1 MRFYLIGFVLFF
13 ALVGT
18 LSAQSETFTKQ
29 RALQLFTQA
38 YGGERD
44 ATALSSVRIVG
55 KLEQGGKQFDFFLRK
70 KRPHSIR
77 YRIDHGDVS
86 IIAGYDGI
94 VGWMQTKKGSEV
106 ETRKLTRKEV
116 RALKKQSEF
125 ESPLFRHLEK
135 RSYKIEMTGREHVE
149 GRDTFVF
156 EVKQPDGSRMRYYM
170 DAFEPHILRYEQLDD
185 DGAVA
190 LTTVYRDYRE
200 VEGYPFAFD
209 IETRQ
214 GDEVVASVKIESIA
228 ANPGLLSFYFKMP
241 K

>member
-1 MRFYLIGFVLFF
+1 MRFYLIGFVLFL
-13 ALVGT
+13 ASVGT
-18 LSAQSETFTKQ
+18 VSAQQETFTKQ
-29 RALQLFTQA
+29 RALQRFTEA

-44 ATALSSVRIVG
+44 ATVLSSVRIVG

-70 KRPHSIR
+70 KRPNSIR
-77 YRIDHGDVS
+77 YRIDHEDVS
-86 IIAGYDGI
+86 VIAGFDGV
-94 VGWMQTKKGSEV
+94 VGWMQTKRGSEV
-106 ETRKLTRKEV
+106 ETRKLTRKEL
-116 RALKKQSEF
+116 RTLKKQSEF

-135 RSYKIEMTGREHVE
+135 RAYKIEMTGRERVE

-170 DAFEPHILRYEQLDD
+170 DAFEPHILRHELLDD
-185 DGAVA
+185 SGAVV
-190 LTTVYRDYRE
+190 LTTVYRDYRD

-209 IETRQ
+209 IETRK
-214 GDEVVASVKIESIA
+214 GDEVIALVKIESIA